1 MACFTVLDPTNFGF
15 IAFDQIHKFMKKYDP
30 KVNNS
35 HINSV
40 LRRLNEDEDFKI
52 SYVEFADNIAPK
64 MQGFEQK
71 GCTS

>member
-1 MACFTVLDPTNFGF
+1 
-15 IAFDQIHKFMKKYDP
+15 MKKYDP